1 MCASHWVFEAQRR
14 SESKGCVSQLRG
26 DPFLGAAP
34 ALRFDLVSIAAAVCC
49 FGALC
54 STASGMCCAAHWSTP
69 AEQGLAR

>member
-34 ALRFDLVSIAAAVCC
+34 ALRFDLVSLILL
-49 FGALC
+49 GAL
-54 STASGMCCAAHWSTP
+54 STNFLSST
-69 AEQGLAR
+69 